1 MAKLTWTHDAL
12 KVLLRMQPK
21 RAGAIRDK
29 CLEIAVA
36 PPPVGVHSNLKAL
49 SGVPD
54 AYRVRFG
61 DWRVSFTIDRE
72 ADVMEVFEVAPR
84 GGAYRW

>member
-1 MAKLTWTHDAL
+1 MFGAGGTTVPPAL
-12 KVLLRMQPK
+12 LFCCQLALAR
-21 RAGAIRDK
+21 
-29 CLEIAVA
+29 
-36 PPPVGVHSNLKAL
+36 PPPVVGVHSNLKAL